1 MKIIYSTIKNNVVEI
16 DRSFEFE
23 DFLDI
28 YLVKEFKGRLEKVG
42 KRYILSGDLSYS
54 LTSKCDRC
62 LESMAVDGE
71 AVISQVISNIEIVS
85 DEVDSDGLTDE
96 EIDVYVT
103 AIDHFDIDEFL
114 REEVLLLTPSKKL
127 CSEECGGINY

>member
-1 MKIIYSTIKNNVVEI
+1 MKIVYNTIKNNVVEI

-23 DFLDI
+23 EFLDI
-28 YLVKEFKGRLEKVG
+28 YKVKEFKGSLEKNG
-42 KRYILSGDLSYS
+42 KQYILSGTLSYS

-62 LESMAVDGE
+62 LESTTVDGE
-71 AVISQVISNIEIVS
+71 AVISQIVS
-85 DEVDSDGLTDE
+85 NVEIISDVVESDGLTDE

>member
-1 MKIIYSTIKNNVVEI
+1 MYSSIKNNVENI
-16 DRSFEFE
+16 ERSFEFE
-23 DFLDI
+23 ESLDI
-28 YLVKEFKGRLEKVG
+28 YSIKEFKGSLEKVG
-42 KRYILSGDLSYS
+42 SRYILNGNLSYS

-62 LESMAVDGE
+62 LESTTVTGE
-71 AVISQVISNIEIVS
+71 AVISQVVSNVEIVS
-85 DEVDSDGLTDE
+85 DVVESDGLTDE

>member
-1 MKIIYSTIKNNVVEI
+1 MKIRYDLIKNNVVEI

-23 DFLDI
+23 ELSDH
-28 YLVKEFKGRLEKVG
+28 YHVKEFKGRLEKVG
-42 KRYILSGDLSYS
+42 KQYILNGNLSYS

-62 LESMAVDGE
+62 LESATVYGE
-71 AVISQVISNIEIVS
+71 AVISQVVSNVELVS
-85 DEVDSDGLTDE
+85 DIVESDGLTDE